1 MVRLEESMSVL
12 TKKQPDDLVRIKI
25 MRQGFRSTV
34 SMDIYLA
41 TKLKKKLC
49 ETAPREMQGRG
60 DILLVNW
67 VQNTIHQIEQED
79 EAHRYQRIGFS
90 RIIQRKALIELLE
103 K

>member
-1 MVRLEESMSVL
+1 MVGLEESMSVL

-25 MRQGFRSTV
+25 MRQGFRST
-34 SMDIYLA
+34 DIYLA